1 MIFRQLFLAII
12 LSLIFLF
19 PLYLVFINSFK
30 FETDILN
37 NPASFPELFTFNNY
51 SNIFL
56 KSNELLINS
65 FFNSFLFTSLSIIFV
80 LILSSML
87 AFSIHFLNK
96 KIQTFIFVF
105 LLLGLILPTP
115 IILIPVFTILK
126 FINLN
131 NTFLG
136 LILFF
141 SAYYLPFGTLVFRG
155 FMKNIPREMIEASFI
170 DGANFFVCY
179 YKIILPILQP
189 AAASVIIITGTWVW
203 NDFLNPLI
211 LLGPLQGTTVTVG
224 LYRMV
229 GQYSINFGE
238 LYAFMVLISLPVL
251 VAYLFLQKYF
261 IEGLLAG
268 SSK

>member
-1 MIFRQLFLAII
+1 MEYKRLLISII
-12 LSLIFLF
+12 LSTFFLF
-19 PLYLVFINSFK
+19 PLYLVFVNSFK
-30 FETDILN
+30 FENDIIN
-37 NPASFPELFTFNNY
+37 NPASLPELFTLSNY
-51 SNIFL
+51 YNIFF
-56 KSNELLINS
+56 KSNDLLSSSLI
-65 FFNSFLFTSLSIIFV
+65 NSFLFTSLSIIFV
-80 LILSSML
+80 LLFSSML
-87 AFSIHFLNK
+87 AFSIHFLSK
-96 KIQTFIFVF
+96 KIQNLIFIF

-126 FINLN
+126 FIKLN
-131 NTFLG
+131 NTFIG

-141 SAYYLPFGTLVFRG
+141 AAYYLPFGTLVFRG
-155 FMKNIPREMIEASFI
+155 FMKNIPKEMLEASFI

-179 YKIILPILQP
+179 LKIVLPILKP

-211 LLGPLQGTTVTVG
+211 LLGPLEGTTVTVG

-238 LYAFMVLISLPVL
+238 LFAFMVLISLPVIIG
-251 VAYLFLQKYF
+251 YLILQKYF

>member
-1 MIFRQLFLAII
+1 MKYKNLIISIF
-12 LSLIFLF
+12 LSSIFLF

-30 FETDILN
+30 FENDIIN
-37 NPASFPELFTFNNY
+37 NPASFPELLTLSNY
-51 SNIFL
+51 YNIFI
-56 KSNELLINS
+56 KSNDLLSSSLTNS
-65 FFNSFLFTSLSIIFV
+65 LLFTSLSIIFV
-80 LILSSML
+80 LIFSSML
-87 AFSIHFLNK
+87 AFSIKFLSK
-96 KIQTFIFVF
+96 KIKNLIFIF

-126 FINLN
+126 YIKLN

-141 SAYYLPFGTLVFRG
+141 AAYYLPFGTLVFRG
-155 FMKNIPREMIEASFI
+155 FMKNIPKEMLEASFI

-179 YKIILPILQP
+179 YKIVLPILKP
-189 AAASVIIITGTWVW
+189 AAASVVIITGTWVW

-211 LLGPLQGTTVTVG
+211 LLGPLEGTTVTVG

-238 LYAFMVLISLPVL
+238 LFAFMVLISLPVIIG
-251 VAYLFLQKYF
+251 YLFLQKYF

>member
-1 MIFRQLFLAII
+1 MKYKNII
-12 LSLIFLF
+12 ISISLSSIFLF

-30 FETDILN
+30 YENDIIN
-37 NPASFPELFTFNNY
+37 NPASFPEIFTLSNY
-51 SNIFL
+51 YNIFI
-56 KSNELLINS
+56 KSNDLLSSSLTNS
-65 FFNSFLFTSLSIIFV
+65 LLFTSLSIVFV
-80 LILSSML
+80 LIFSSML
-87 AFSIHFLNK
+87 AFSIHFLSK
-96 KIQTFIFVF
+96 KVQNFIFIF

-126 FINLN
+126 YIKLN
-131 NTFLG
+131 NTFIG

-141 SAYYLPFGTLVFRG
+141 AAYYLPFGTLVFRG
-155 FMKNIPREMIEASFI
+155 FMKNIPKEMLEASFI

-179 YKIILPILQP
+179 YKIVLPILKP

-211 LLGPLQGTTVTVG
+211 LLGPLEGTTVTVG

-238 LYAFMVLISLPVL
+238 LFAFMVLISLPVIIG
-251 VAYLFLQKYF
+251 YLFLQKYF

>member
-87 AFSIHFLNK
+87 AFSDRK
-96 KIQTFIFVF
+96 
-105 LLLGLILPTP
+105 
-115 IILIPVFTILK
+115 
-126 FINLN
+126 
-131 NTFLG
+131 
-136 LILFF
+136 
-141 SAYYLPFGTLVFRG
+141 
-155 FMKNIPREMIEASFI
+155 
-170 DGANFFVCY
+170 
-179 YKIILPILQP
+179 
-189 AAASVIIITGTWVW
+189 SVV
-203 NDFLNPLI
+203 
-211 LLGPLQGTTVTVG
+211 
-224 LYRMV
+224 
-229 GQYSINFGE
+229 
-238 LYAFMVLISLPVL
+238 
-251 VAYLFLQKYF
+251 
-261 IEGLLAG
+261 
-268 SSK
+268 